1 VYANNVWRCDDRN
14 DTTIELTKISIPEKV
29 MTISIEHSSGSLEK
43 LDAFWDHLSTDPG
56 LIPGFRVLNVD
67 DIKYMTDTISG
78 THEWNSSLPLLLN
91 HEETRKN
98 R

>member
-1 VYANNVWRCDDRN
+1 MYANNVWRCDDRN
-14 DTTIELTKISIPEKV
+14 DATIELTEISIPEKV
-29 MTISIEHSSGSLEK
+29 MTISIEHSRGSLEK

-91 HEETRKN
+91 HEKTRKN